1 MGDNHPTYTEEEPV
15 LITILNDAPVI
26 KDPKAAF
33 INIFDGEVK
42 TLSFSA
48 TDYEKSPLLQFLK
61 QGAWPDW
68 AVLKTFPI
76 KPDHSID
83 CTVELSPNIKS
94 SGTYILEFQAHD
106 GAMTTNWVI
115 TVYVTYDPPII

>member
-1 MGDNHPTYTEEEPV
+1 
-15 LITILNDAPVI
+15 
-26 KDPKAAF
+26 
-33 INIFDGEVK
+33 
-42 TLSFSA
+42 
-48 TDYEKSPLLQFLK
+48 LK
-61 QGAWPDW
+61 N
-68 AVLKTFPI
+68 LPI

-94 SGTYILEFQAHD
+94 SGTYTLELQAHD